1 MANTSTPRNATSTT
15 LVSSVLSMEPDAFD
29 GFIEKD
35 RRRGDRRSQ
44 NAKFKKRDRRDF
56 DDE

>member
-1 MANTSTPRNATSTT
+1 MAQFTTQSHHANTSNDRPSNEADDF
-15 LVSSVLSMEPDAFD
+15 VGYF
-29 GFIEKD
+29 EKD

-44 NAKFKKRDRRDF
+44 NAKFKKRDRRDY